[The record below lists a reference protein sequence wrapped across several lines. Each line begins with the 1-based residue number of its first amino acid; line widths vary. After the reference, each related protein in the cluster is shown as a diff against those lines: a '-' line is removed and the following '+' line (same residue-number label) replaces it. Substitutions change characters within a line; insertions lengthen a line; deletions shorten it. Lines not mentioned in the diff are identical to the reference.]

1 MLHTVEMGPRESQ
14 AAVAFLHGFALD
26 GRMWAP
32 QTTALAPTHRTLAI
46 DLPGFG
52 RSRYVEG
59 HTPMVAE
66 ILTVLDVRSIERAHL
81 VGASLGAAVAVD
93 LALMHGDRVRSLVLA
108 DPLLLGFP
116 APPPSWERSVELAK
130 AGDVKGAIEHWL
142 ADASFDGA
150 RTRPAVWTQIREMVG
165 GYDGGH
171 WTGASRL
178 RWASRQP
185 GERLAQLRVPTL
197 VLAGEHDP
205 PGFQAMADEY
215 ARAIPGARQQRI
227 PGAGHVSNLEEPE
240 TFTRLLREFWTS
252 L

>member
-1 MLHTVEMGPRESQ
+1 MLHAVETGARESREV
-14 AAVAFLHGFALD
+14 VAFLHGFALD

-32 QTTALAPTHRTLAI
+32 QTAALASTYRTLAI

-52 RSRYVEG
+52 RSRYIEG

-66 ILTVLDVRSIERAHL
+66 ILTVLDLRGIERLHL

-93 LALMHGDRVRSLVLA
+93 VALVHGDRVRSLVLA
-108 DPLLLGFP
+108 DPLLLGVP
-116 APPPSWERSVELAK
+116 TPIPSWERSEDLAR
-130 AGDVKGAIEHWL
+130 AGDVKGAVEHWL
-142 ADASFDGA
+142 ADPVFDGA
-150 RTRPAVWTQIREMVG
+150 RTRPAVWAEIREMIV

-171 WTGASRL
+171 WAGTSRL
-178 RWASRQP
+178 RWASKTP
-185 GERLAQLRVPTL
+185 GERLAQLGVPTL
-197 VLAGEHDP
+197 VLVGERDT

-240 TFTRLLREFWTS
+240 VFTRLLREFFAS